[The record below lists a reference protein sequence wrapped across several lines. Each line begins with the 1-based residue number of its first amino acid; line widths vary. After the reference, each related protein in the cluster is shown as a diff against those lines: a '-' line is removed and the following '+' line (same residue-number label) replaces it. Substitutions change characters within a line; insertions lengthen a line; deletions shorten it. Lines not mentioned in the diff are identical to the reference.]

1 VAKRSRPGPLESG
14 FRYIESS
21 ALVAGLLEGDRQVLE
36 ALRGSG
42 LPVTSALT
50 LTEAA
55 RAILRARVTGRLDRT
70 HERAAV
76 RALRS
81 FGRRAFVVSVSDS
94 VLRRAGAPFPVE
106 PIRTLDA
113 VHLATAELL
122 DDSPSLV
129 TFVTRDAR
137 TREYA
142 IAMGYA
148 VE

>member
-1 VAKRSRPGPLESG
+1 MARRSRPGRLESG

-21 ALVAGLLEGDRQVLE
+21 ALVAGLLEGDRQVLA

-55 RAILRARVTGRLDRT
+55 RAVLRARVTGRLDRT
-70 HERAAV
+70 QERAAV
-76 RALRS
+76 RALRA
-81 FGRRAFVVSVSDS
+81 FGRRTFVVSLSDA

-106 PIRTLDA
+106 PVRTLDA
-113 VHLATAELL
+113 IHLATAELL

-137 TREYA
+137 TRENA
-142 IAMGYA
+142 IAMGYE